1 MPHWFDLIQFKHFR
15 QLLIPTPVI
24 GAGLIRTDLT
34 GRRGRKTPHNPLGIQ
49 IFNLSTERRDNFL
62 FRYSLPRTPQPIIPR
77 TAPDWSQ
84 LGNEQKQQTRETER
98 APAKIFRCTRLR
110 REPEFFFSLF
120 SFLMRNGVS
129 ETLRSLALKWE
140 SCLRHEN
147 SVQTEAKDR
156 RVHGVNVD
164 AHRFNTRLY

>member
-1 MPHWFDLIQFKHFR
+1 M
-15 QLLIPTPVI
+15 I

-34 GRRGRKTPHNPLGIQ
+34 GRRGRNTIHTIRSPSRFSICQQSGEK
-49 IFNLSTERRDNFL
+49 NFL

-84 LGNEQKQQTRETER
+84 LGNEQKQQTRETES
-98 APAKIFRCTRLR
+98 APAEIFRCARLR
-110 REPEFFFSLF
+110 REPQFFFSPLF

-164 AHRFNTRLY
+164 APIQHPLSVLKGLRFCAVCLF

>member
-1 MPHWFDLIQFKHFR
+1 MSR
-15 QLLIPTPVI
+15 
-24 GAGLIRTDLT
+24 
-34 GRRGRKTPHNPLGIQ
+34 N
-49 IFNLSTERRDNFL
+49 
-62 FRYSLPRTPQPIIPR
+62 
-77 TAPDWSQ
+77 
-84 LGNEQKQQTRETER
+84 
-98 APAKIFRCTRLR
+98 
-110 REPEFFFSLF
+110 FFFFPF

-164 AHRFNTRLY
+164 APIQHPSVLKGLRFFASFRLFVLKKKKLSADGSRKYFPSCVCCGFFFSRTDTGV